1 METYVLVPERE
12 FIKNETFDQKVS
24 KLANKPFENPIEKA
38 MALSQALNQYLF
50 HAPKERLEGVAV
62 EIDDPLPYTQ
72 PPSLRRPIRQ
82 HPLQSLRQS
91 ESDIY
96 HTAVRSSRGQQ
107 IVSSPAD
114 IKSSVKRIRQLK
126 KHNPA
131 EGYSDAHRASPET
144 YSAHQRSS
152 SDTRSKVKSNP
163 HADQSGGQSLWR

>member
-50 HAPKERLEGVAV
+50 HAPKEQLEGVAV

-82 HPLQSLRQS
+82 HPLQSPRQS

-107 IVSSPAD
+107 IVSFP
-114 IKSSVKRIRQLK
+114 SSVKRIRQLK

-131 EGYSDAHRASPET
+131 EGYPDAHRASPEI

-152 SDTRSKVKSNP
+152 SDTRSKAKSKSNP